1 MNGRAGTWWVR
12 GLMLLAGCA
21 SAPTPTTS
29 RPPAAAAEMSTDPQP
44 PASAALPRVRGEAE
58 LQAALADDPRDV
70 GPYEELARLYHARSL
85 RAPTYALLA
94 AKVVEQGLI
103 VVQRE
108 GRTSAD
114 LLTTR
119 GLLALM
125 AGRPDAAMRDLEA
138 AVAIEPGLAR
148 AQLALGETA
157 IRIHDF
163 PRAVRALQ
171 AAAATREGREDPE
184 VWLALGVAA
193 RGTEDL
199 VAAEVAYRRSLAL
212 RPADPRPWFN
222 LGHMYQQRAEQEGLR
237 RREAEELKMAS
248 KRFFTRFVEAT
259 KDDPELAQKRLE
271 AQDRL
276 ATLDQYFWFGGRPR
290 VSLEEK
296 AREMAALQEQLEA
309 QDRARLLEL
318 EARALAAE
326 AEAGR

>member
-1 MNGRAGTWWVR
+1 MLV
-12 GLMLLAGCA
+12 LMLSVGCA
-21 SAPTPTTS
+21 GATTATASRTPV
-29 RPPAAAAEMSTDPQP
+29 AAAEVR
-44 PASAALPRVRGEAE
+44 PAANPTPVVSVAPPRVRGEAE
-58 LQAALADDPRDV
+58 LQAALADDPRDA
-70 GPYEELARLYHARSL
+70 GSYEALARLYHARSL

-94 AKVVEQGLI
+94 ARVVEQGLT
-103 VVQRE
+103 VLQRE

-125 AGRPDAAMRDLEA
+125 ADRPDAAMRDLEA
-138 AVAIEPGLAR
+138 AVAIDPGLVR

-171 AAAATREGREDPE
+171 AAAATREGREDAE

-193 RGTEDL
+193 RGTGEL
-199 VAAEVAYRRSLAL
+199 ATAEAAYRRALAL

-237 RREAEELKMAS
+237 QREAEELRLAS
-248 KRFFTRFVEAT
+248 KKFFMRFLDAT
-259 KDDPELAQKRLE
+259 KDDPDFAQKRLE
-271 AQDRL
+271 ARDRI
-276 ATLDQYFWFGGRPR
+276 ATVDHSFEFGHPR
-290 VSLEEK
+290 VDLAKK
-296 AREMAALQEQLEA
+296 AREMAALWEA
-309 QDRARLLEL
+309 EEAKERARLLEL

-326 AEAGR
+326 AEAAR